1 VSEYPSAEEQEASR
15 KRLGQWLTDFMN
27 GKIQMP
33 TDDDKTTDPT
43 DLNPFK

>member
-1 VSEYPSAEEQEASR
+1 VTEYPTAEEQEASR
-15 KRLGQWLTDFMN
+15 KRLGQWLTDFMD

-33 TDDDKTTDPT
+33 VDDEPVDSA